1 MKMATTLKN
10 GTLPVSSLSAFS
22 YIPPKRSDPKEL
34 TYFNSKTKDEE
45 ILTYD
50 CLFKRPDGY
59 NEKLHRDDREHAK
72 SRGLNLNNEEIS
84 RPVPVLSSSEYG
96 RHLSNAVDKP
106 GRKCV
111 RVGLV
116 RSEFYRRN
124 GFGHSVEEGY
134 GSVTPA

>member
-1 MKMATTLKN
+1 MATTLKN

-34 TYFNSKTKDEE
+34 TYFNSKTK
-45 ILTYD
+45 
-50 CLFKRPDGY
+50 
-59 NEKLHRDDREHAK
+59 
-72 SRGLNLNNEEIS
+72 EIS

>member
-1 MKMATTLKN
+1 MEPFLFLLCLHLATFLQKEVIRRS
-10 GTLPVSSLSAFS
+10 LPISIAK
-22 YIPPKRSDPKEL
+22 P
-34 TYFNSKTKDEE
+34 
-45 ILTYD
+45 
-50 CLFKRPDGY
+50 RPDGY
-59 NEKLHRDDREHAK
+59 NQKLHRDDREHAK